1 MFHLKFKPVDLGA
14 GWTSVEAW
22 GSGGPIVL
30 IEGRSATAGGVVKS
44 RLDTQKQAFIDPNPF
59 QADPKAVRHL
69 VESVTAAEN
78 DAYAKGW
85 EHAK

>member
-1 MFHLKFKPVDLGA
+1 MAVHFKFEPVELGA

-30 IEGRSATAGGVVKS
+30 IEGRSATTGVIVKS

-59 QADPKAVRHL
+59 QADPEAVRHL
-69 VESVTAAEN
+69 VESVTGAAETATPA
-78 DAYAKGW
+78 DP
-85 EHAK
+85 